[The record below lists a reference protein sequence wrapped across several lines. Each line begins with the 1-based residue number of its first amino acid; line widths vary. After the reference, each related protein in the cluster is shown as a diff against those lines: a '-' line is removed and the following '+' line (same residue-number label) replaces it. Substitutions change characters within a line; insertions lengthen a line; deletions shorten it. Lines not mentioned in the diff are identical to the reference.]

1 MSQRASRAC
10 LKHIAV
16 EILRAEVRIPGPN
29 PTTGKQPFYII
40 RIHKKA
46 TSLAESAKK
55 EINPWSNTHLIGFF
69 LKPFKGIFQKLSR
82 QIVVWSTIPVDTDW
96 GKIKESQELSQWIS
110 MVVHGQGQRREPG
123 GRPERA
129 LARGASVFP
138 PGGKSRSSCVY
149 TR

>member
-1 MSQRASRAC
+1 M
-10 LKHIAV
+10 
-16 EILRAEVRIPGPN
+16 
-29 PTTGKQPFYII
+29 
-40 RIHKKA
+40 IHKKA

-82 QIVVWSTIPVDTDW
+82 QIVVWSTIPEDTDW

-110 MVVHGQGQRREPG
+110 VVVHGQGSKRFSARREI
-123 GRPERA
+123 EIV
-129 LARGASVFP
+129 LL
-138 PGGKSRSSCVY
+138 Y